1 MAVIHVLD
9 KHTAELI
16 AAGEVVERP
25 ASVVK
30 ELLENSI
37 DAGATQ
43 VTVSIESGGV
53 KLIEISDNGT
63 GIEAEYISTAFI
75 RHATSKIETPD
86 DLTNIHTLGF
96 RGEALASIASVA
108 RVELTTR
115 TEVDEFATVYRIEG
129 GEEVSREPGARAVV
143 TTIRVKD
150 LFYNTPARMKF
161 LKKDSSEG
169 TFVSDTVT
177 HVALSHPEVSVKFIR
192 EGKLQYVTPGDGQ
205 LRGAVYAVLGREF
218 SRDLI
223 ELKNQEGVY
232 RITGLVTPP
241 KSCRASRSMQHFYIN
256 GRYVRNRTMM
266 AGMEMAFKGTMM
278 QGKFPGGILLLE
290 MPADLVDVNVHPAK
304 IEARFAREND
314 VFDVVY
320 HAVKLALAQPGTGE
334 RLFTFEADKEEE
346 KAENSKKDT
355 DIIKNDVKNNNF
367 TGLSAIIRGQADP
380 GVLPQQHWEPANPA
394 AAPQQPA
401 PSAAMQ
407 IPTAPSV
414 PRWKGSAQN
423 EDMLDP
429 FVTLHSPKLETTKA
443 PEPFR
448 AAASETQLDVEP
460 EFGETKLHS
469 PQDHMAAWN
478 PAQEAPKEE
487 PESAPGAETEPD
499 APEAAEQE
507 TVLAEPEQMNF
518 DPTADQPEPLR
529 YVGEVFRTYIL
540 AERGDEL
547 CLIDKHAA
555 HERQLYEKLAANYG
569 NVPSQMLLE
578 PAAIDLAAEEK
589 QALLDNI
596 PLLENAGLE
605 IADFGGNTVV
615 LRAVPAD
622 VEPQNAESLL
632 VEIANKL
639 LKGGHDALNE
649 HTEWVLHSISCRAAI
664 KAGDKS
670 SPQELL
676 ALAEK
681 ILSGEV
687 PPFCPHGRPCVLKL
701 TRKELEKQFGRI
713 V

>member
-43 VTVSIESGGV
+43 VTVNIESGGV

-129 GEEVSREPGARAVV
+129 GEEVSREPGARAVG

-205 LRGAVYAVLGREF
+205 LRGAAYAVLGREF

-334 RLFTFEADKEEE
+334 RLFTFEADKKDE
-346 KAENSKKDT
+346 KAEKPKIDA

-380 GVLPQQHWEPANPA
+380 GVLPQQHWEPAKPA

-401 PSAAMQ
+401 PAAAMQ
-407 IPTAPSV
+407 IPTAPSE

-469 PQDHMAAWN
+469 PRDHMAAWN

-487 PESAPGAETEPD
+487 PESAPCAETEPD

>member
-129 GEEVSREPGARAVV
+129 GEEVSREPGARAVG

-205 LRGAVYAVLGREF
+205 LRGAAYAVLGREF

-334 RLFTFEADKEEE
+334 RLFTFEADKKEE
-346 KAENSKKDT
+346 KAENSKKDA

-380 GVLPQQHWEPANPA
+380 GVLPQQHWEPAKPA
-394 AAPQQPA
+394 AALQQPA

-487 PESAPGAETEPD
+487 PESAPYVETEPD

>member
-129 GEEVSREPGARAVV
+129 GEEVSREPGARAVG

-205 LRGAVYAVLGREF
+205 LRGAAYAVLGREF

-232 RITGLVTPP
+232 RITGLITPP

-334 RLFTFEADKEEE
+334 RLFTFEADKEEK
-346 KAENSKKDT
+346 KAENSKKDA

-380 GVLPQQHWEPANPA
+380 GVLPQQHWEPAKPA

-401 PSAAMQ
+401 PAAAMQ

-487 PESAPGAETEPD
+487 PESAPCAETEPD

-639 LKGGHDALNE
+639 LKGGHDALSE

>member
-129 GEEVSREPGARAVV
+129 GEEVSREPGARAVG

-205 LRGAVYAVLGREF
+205 LRGAAYAVLGREF

-334 RLFTFEADKEEE
+334 RLFTFEADKKEE
-346 KAENSKKDT
+346 KTEISKKDA

-380 GVLPQQHWEPANPA
+380 GVLPQQHWEPAKSA

-443 PEPFR
+443 SEPFR

-460 EFGETKLHS
+460 EFGETKLHP

-487 PESAPGAETEPD
+487 PESAPCAETEPD

-622 VEPQNAESLL
+622 VEPQNTESLL

>member
-129 GEEVSREPGARAVV
+129 GEEVSREPGARAVG

-205 LRGAVYAVLGREF
+205 LRGAAYAVLGREF

-232 RITGLVTPP
+232 RITGLITPP

-334 RLFTFEADKEEE
+334 RLFTFETDKKEE
-346 KAENSKKDT
+346 KAGNSKKDT

-380 GVLPQQHWEPANPA
+380 GVLPQQHWEPAKPA

-401 PSAAMQ
+401 PAAAMQ

-487 PESAPGAETEPD
+487 PESAPCAETEPD

-639 LKGGHDALNE
+639 LKGCHDALNE

>member
-63 GIEAEYISTAFI
+63 GFNAEYISTAFI

-129 GEEVSREPGARAVV
+129 GEEVSREPGARAVG

-205 LRGAVYAVLGREF
+205 LRGAAYAVLGREF

-232 RITGLVTPP
+232 RITGLITPP

-380 GVLPQQHWEPANPA
+380 GVLPQQHWEPAKPA

-401 PSAAMQ
+401 PAAAMQ
-407 IPTAPSV
+407 IPTAPGV

-487 PESAPGAETEPD
+487 PESAPCAETEPD

>member
-129 GEEVSREPGARAVV
+129 GEEVSREPGARAVG

-232 RITGLVTPP
+232 RITGLITPP

-346 KAENSKKDT
+346 KTENSKKDA

-380 GVLPQQHWEPANPA
+380 GVLPQQHWEPAKPA

>member
-129 GEEVSREPGARAVV
+129 GEEVSREPGARAVG

-205 LRGAVYAVLGREF
+205 LRGAAYAVLGREF

-346 KAENSKKDT
+346 KTGNSKKDA

-380 GVLPQQHWEPANPA
+380 GVLPQQHWEPAKPA

-401 PSAAMQ
+401 PAAAMQ

-487 PESAPGAETEPD
+487 PESAPCAETEPD

>member
-129 GEEVSREPGARAVV
+129 GEEVSREPGARAVG

-205 LRGAVYAVLGREF
+205 LRGAAYAVLGREF

-334 RLFTFEADKEEE
+334 RLFTFEADKEE
-346 KAENSKKDT
+346 KAENLKKDT

-380 GVLPQQHWEPANPA
+380 GVLPQQHWEPAKPA

-407 IPTAPSV
+407 IPTAPSE

-487 PESAPGAETEPD
+487 PESAPGTETEPD

>member
-129 GEEVSREPGARAVV
+129 GEEVSREPGARAVG

-192 EGKLQYVTPGDGQ
+192 EGKLQYVTPGDGR
-205 LRGAVYAVLGREF
+205 LRGAAYAVLGREF

-334 RLFTFEADKEEE
+334 RLFTFEADKKDE
-346 KAENSKKDT
+346 KAEKPKIDA
-355 DIIKNDVKNNNF
+355 DIIKNDVKNNSF

-380 GVLPQQHWEPANPA
+380 GVLPQQHWEPAKPA

-401 PSAAMQ
+401 PAAAMQ
-407 IPTAPSV
+407 IPTAPSE

-487 PESAPGAETEPD
+487 PESAPCAETEPD

-507 TVLAEPEQMNF
+507 TVPAEPEQMNF

>member
-129 GEEVSREPGARAVV
+129 GEEVSREPGARAVG

-380 GVLPQQHWEPANPA
+380 GVLPQQHWEPAKPA

-401 PSAAMQ
+401 PAAAMQ
-407 IPTAPSV
+407 IPTAPSEL
-414 PRWKGSAQN
+414 RWKGSAQN

-487 PESAPGAETEPD
+487 PESAPCAETEPD

>member
-129 GEEVSREPGARAVV
+129 GEEVSREPGARAVG

-205 LRGAVYAVLGREF
+205 LRGAAYAVLGREF

-232 RITGLVTPP
+232 RITGLITPP

-334 RLFTFEADKEEE
+334 RLFTFEADKEE

-355 DIIKNDVKNNNF
+355 DIIKNDVKNNSF

-380 GVLPQQHWEPANPA
+380 GVLPQQHWEPAKPA

-469 PQDHMAAWN
+469 PRDHMAAWN

-487 PESAPGAETEPD
+487 PESAPCAETEPD

-555 HERQLYEKLAANYG
+555 HERQQYEKLAANYG

>member
-129 GEEVSREPGARAVV
+129 GEEVSREPGARAVG

-205 LRGAVYAVLGREF
+205 LRGAAYAVLGREF

-232 RITGLVTPP
+232 RITGLITPP

-380 GVLPQQHWEPANPA
+380 GVLPQQHWEPAKPA

-487 PESAPGAETEPD
+487 PESAPCAETEPD

>member
-129 GEEVSREPGARAVV
+129 GEEVSREPGARAVG

-205 LRGAVYAVLGREF
+205 LRGAAYAVLGREF

-334 RLFTFEADKEEE
+334 RLFTFEADKKDE
-346 KAENSKKDT
+346 KAEKPKIDA
-355 DIIKNDVKNNNF
+355 DIIKNDVKNNSF

-380 GVLPQQHWEPANPA
+380 GVLPQQHWEPAKPA

-407 IPTAPSV
+407 IPTAPSE

-478 PAQEAPKEE
+478 PAQEAPKKE
-487 PESAPGAETEPD
+487 PESAPCAETEPD

-507 TVLAEPEQMNF
+507 TVPAEPEQMNF

-578 PAAIDLAAEEK
+578 PAAINLAAEEK

>member
-129 GEEVSREPGARAVV
+129 GEEVSREPGARAVG

-205 LRGAVYAVLGREF
+205 LRGAAYAVLGREF

-334 RLFTFEADKEEE
+334 RLFTFEADKEE

-355 DIIKNDVKNNNF
+355 DIIKNDVKNKNF
-367 TGLSAIIRGQADP
+367 TGISAIIRGQADP
-380 GVLPQQHWEPANPA
+380 GVLPQQHWEPAKPA

-487 PESAPGAETEPD
+487 PESAPCAETEPD

>member
-129 GEEVSREPGARAVV
+129 GEEVSREPGARAVG

-192 EGKLQYVTPGDGQ
+192 EGKLQYVTPGDGR
-205 LRGAVYAVLGREF
+205 LRGAAYAVLGREF

-232 RITGLVTPP
+232 RITGLITPP

-334 RLFTFEADKEEE
+334 RLFTFEADKKDE
-346 KAENSKKDT
+346 KAEKPKIDA
-355 DIIKNDVKNNNF
+355 DIIKNDVKNNSF

-380 GVLPQQHWEPANPA
+380 GVLPQQHWEPAKPA

-407 IPTAPSV
+407 IPTAPSE

-487 PESAPGAETEPD
+487 PESAPCAETEPD

-507 TVLAEPEQMNF
+507 TVPAEPEQMNF

>member
-86 DLTNIHTLGF
+86 DLINIHTLGF

-129 GEEVSREPGARAVV
+129 GEEVSREPGARAVG

-205 LRGAVYAVLGREF
+205 LRGAAYAVLGREF

-232 RITGLVTPP
+232 RITGLITPP

-346 KAENSKKDT
+346 KAENSKKDA

-380 GVLPQQHWEPANPA
+380 GVLPQQHWEPAKPA

-469 PQDHMAAWN
+469 SQDHMAAWN
-478 PAQEAPKEE
+478 PAQGAPKEE
-487 PESAPGAETEPD
+487 PESAPCSETEPD

>member
-129 GEEVSREPGARAVV
+129 GEEVSREPGARAVG

-205 LRGAVYAVLGREF
+205 LRGAAYAVLGREF

-232 RITGLVTPP
+232 RITGLITPP

-346 KAENSKKDT
+346 KAENSKKDA

-380 GVLPQQHWEPANPA
+380 GVLPQQHWEPAKPA

-401 PSAAMQ
+401 PAAAMQ

-487 PESAPGAETEPD
+487 PESAPYVETEPD

>member
-1 MAVIHVLD
+1 MAMIHVLD

-129 GEEVSREPGARAVV
+129 GEEVSREPGARAVG

-334 RLFTFEADKEEE
+334 RLFTFEADKKEE
-346 KAENSKKDT
+346 KAGNSKNDT

-380 GVLPQQHWEPANPA
+380 GVLPQQHWEPAKPA

-401 PSAAMQ
+401 PAAAMQ

-448 AAASETQLDVEP
+448 AAASEAQLDVEP

-469 PQDHMAAWN
+469 PQDHMAAWK

-487 PESAPGAETEPD
+487 PESAPCAETEPD

>member
-129 GEEVSREPGARAVV
+129 GEEVSREPGARAVG

-177 HVALSHPEVSVKFIR
+177 HVTLSHPEVSVKFIR

-205 LRGAVYAVLGREF
+205 LRGAAYAVLGREF

-346 KAENSKKDT
+346 KAENSKKDAN
-355 DIIKNDVKNNNF
+355 IIKNDVKNNNF

-380 GVLPQQHWEPANPA
+380 GVLPQQHWEPAKPA

-487 PESAPGAETEPD
+487 PESAPCAETEPD

>member
-129 GEEVSREPGARAVV
+129 GEEVSREPGARAVG

-169 TFVSDTVT
+169 IFVSDTVT

-205 LRGAVYAVLGREF
+205 LRGAAYAVLGREF

-232 RITGLVTPP
+232 RITGLITPP

-334 RLFTFEADKEEE
+334 RLFTFEADKKEE
-346 KAENSKKDT
+346 KAENSKKDA

>member
-129 GEEVSREPGARAVV
+129 GEEVSREPGARAVG

-205 LRGAVYAVLGREF
+205 LRGAAYAVLGREF

-232 RITGLVTPP
+232 RITGLITPP

-346 KAENSKKDT
+346 KAENSKKDA
-355 DIIKNDVKNNNF
+355 DIIKNDIKNNNF

-380 GVLPQQHWEPANPA
+380 GVLPQQHWEPAKPA

-407 IPTAPSV
+407 IPTAPCV

-469 PQDHMAAWN
+469 PRDHMAAWN

-487 PESAPGAETEPD
+487 PESAPCAETEPD

-518 DPTADQPEPLR
+518 DPTVDQPEPLR

>member
-129 GEEVSREPGARAVV
+129 GEEVSREPGARAVG

-205 LRGAVYAVLGREF
+205 LRGAAYAVLGREF

-346 KAENSKKDT
+346 KAGNSKKDT

-367 TGLSAIIRGQADP
+367 TGLSAIIRGRADP
-380 GVLPQQHWEPANPA
+380 GVLPQQHWEPAKPA

-460 EFGETKLHS
+460 EFGETKMHS
-469 PQDHMAAWN
+469 SQDHMAAWN

-487 PESAPGAETEPD
+487 PESAPCAETEPD

-578 PAAIDLAAEEK
+578 PAAINLAAEEK

>member
-1 MAVIHVLD
+1 MLF
-9 KHTAELI
+9 
-16 AAGEVVERP
+16 R
-25 ASVVK
+25 
-30 ELLENSI
+30 
-37 DAGATQ
+37 
-43 VTVSIESGGV
+43 SG
-53 KLIEISDNGT
+53 
-63 GIEAEYISTAFI
+63 
-75 RHATSKIETPD
+75 
-86 DLTNIHTLGF
+86 
-96 RGEALASIASVA
+96 
-108 RVELTTR
+108 
-115 TEVDEFATVYRIEG
+115 
-129 GEEVSREPGARAVV
+129 

-205 LRGAVYAVLGREF
+205 LRGAAYAVLGREF

-346 KAENSKKDT
+346 KAENSKKDA

-380 GVLPQQHWEPANPA
+380 GVLPQQHWEPENPA

-401 PSAAMQ
+401 PAAAMQ

-487 PESAPGAETEPD
+487 PESAPCAETEPD

>member
-129 GEEVSREPGARAVV
+129 GEEVSREPGARAVG

-205 LRGAVYAVLGREF
+205 LRGAAYAVLGREF

-346 KAENSKKDT
+346 KAENSKKDA

-380 GVLPQQHWEPANPA
+380 GVLPQQHWEPTKPA

-407 IPTAPSV
+407 ISTAPSV

-448 AAASETQLDVEP
+448 AAANEAQLDVEP

-487 PESAPGAETEPD
+487 PESAPCVETEPD

>member
-129 GEEVSREPGARAVV
+129 GEEVSREPGARAVG

-177 HVALSHPEVSVKFIR
+177 RVALSHPEVSVKFIR

-205 LRGAVYAVLGREF
+205 LRGAAYAVLGREF

-380 GVLPQQHWEPANPA
+380 GVLPQQHWEPAKPA

-469 PQDHMAAWN
+469 SQDHMAAWN

-487 PESAPGAETEPD
+487 PESAPGTETEPD